1 MVTPDSDSTRS
12 DSTIDDASRPPS
24 EALTSSGGQG
34 RLVAMALVAGL
45 LAGVAAWLVGETILE
60 AYRTILSPKIKRE
73 ADAGVALQVMR
84 ARLLSA
90 SGTFTAL
97 GAIVGLG
104 LGLSGGLARRS
115 ASAGAKAALLGC
127 VVGSIAAASVS
138 LLVLPN
144 FFKRYDPQSQDLVLP
159 LLTLGAICSSVG
171 AAGGLAFG
179 VGLGGRDRWMKSLV
193 GGLIGAAL
201 ATVTYEL
208 VGAVAFPTSRT
219 ELPVS
224 LAYAT
229 RAMLHVLVAAFAG
242 VGSALALDLSS
253 RKRNAGPLPP

>member
-1 MVTPDSDSTRS
+1 MVTPDSDSIRS
-12 DSTIDDASRPPS
+12 DSTSDDELRPPP
-24 EALTSSGGQG
+24 EALASAGGQG
-34 RLVAMALVAGL
+34 RLVGMALVAGL

-84 ARLLSA
+84 ARLMSA

-115 ASAGAKAALLGC
+115 ASAGAKAALVGC
-127 VVGSIAAASVS
+127 VVGSIAGASVS

-179 VGLGGRDRWMKSLV
+179 IGLGGRDRWMKSLV

-201 ATVTYEL
+201 ATVAYEL

-224 LAYAT
+224 QAYAT

-253 RKRNAGPLPP
+253 RTRSAGPLPS

>member
-1 MVTPDSDSTRS
+1 MVTPDPDSTHS
-12 DSTIDDASRPPS
+12 DSTIDDELRRHP
-24 EALTSSGGQG
+24 EALASSGGQG
-34 RLVAMALVAGL
+34 RLVGMALVAGL
-45 LAGVAAWLVGETILE
+45 LAGVAAWLAGETILE
-60 AYRTILSPKIKRE
+60 AYRTVLRPKIQRE
-73 ADAGVALQVMR
+73 ADAGVALQVQR
-84 ARLLSA
+84 ARLMSA

-104 LGLSGGLARRS
+104 LGLAGGLARRS
-115 ASAGAKAALLGC
+115 ASAGARAALMGCALGA
-127 VVGSIAAASVS
+127 IAGASVS
-138 LLVLPN
+138 WLVLPN

-179 VGLGGRDRWMKSLV
+179 IGLGGRDRWIKSLV

-201 ATVTYEL
+201 ASVAYEL
-208 VGAVAFPTSRT
+208 VGALAFPTSRT

-224 LAYAT
+224 LAYST
-229 RAMLHVLVAAFAG
+229 RAMLHVLVGAFAG

-253 RKRNAGPLPP
+253 RTRKTGPLPS

>member
-1 MVTPDSDSTRS
+1 MFTPDSDSTRS
-12 DSTIDDASRPPS
+12 DSTSDDELRPPPK
-24 EALTSSGGQG
+24 ALASAGGKG
-34 RLVAMALVAGL
+34 RLLGMALVAGL

-60 AYRTILSPKIKRE
+60 AYRTVLSPKVQRD
-73 ADAGVALQVMR
+73 ADAGVALQVVR
-84 ARLLSA
+84 ARLMSA

-104 LGLSGGLARRS
+104 LGLAGGLARRS
-115 ASAGAKAALLGC
+115 ASAGAKAALVGC
-127 VVGSIAAASVS
+127 VVGSIAGASVS

-179 VGLGGRDRWMKSLV
+179 IGLGGRDRWMKSLV

-201 ATVTYEL
+201 ATVAYEL

-219 ELPVS
+219 ELPIS

-242 VGSALALDLSS
+242 VGSALELDLSS
-253 RKRNAGPLPP
+253 RTRSAGPLPS